1 MLKKEA
7 LGVFSANGSN
17 SEDTLLDTVAYPTL
31 GARLSG
37 GEDEAGRQQFLLV
50 ELTVFFLLLNRKLH

>member
-7 LGVFSANGSN
+7 LGVFSTNRSN
-17 SEDTLLDTVAYPTL
+17 SEDTLAYHPTL